1 MENLN
6 YISDTLSSKIK
17 ADTIKKPDL
26 RIDAFKREPLYFE
39 CLTGNSGLDNILSEK
54 SLYRPQLA
62 LAGFYERFSKNSVQI
77 LGNTEVAYLNSLSK
91 PKRIKSFLAL
101 VENKIPCI
109 VLTNSNTLDDFII
122 DIAKE
127 NKVPIFRTEKNTNH
141 TFIFLSEYL
150 DDYFAPQQVAHGTLL
165 DVFGVG
171 ILFHGR
177 AAIGKS
183 ELALALIEKGHRLV
197 ADDSVILCNKR
208 ETTIMGTSS
217 NLAKHFMEIRGVGI
231 IDIRQMFGM
240 KAVRFQ
246 KRVEVLV
253 ELEDWDP
260 KDEYTRLGDKES
272 YTDIM
277 GINIPTV
284 VLPISTGKNVA
295 VLAEA
300 IALNHLLRV
309 YGYNPATQFGELLK
323 KRISSKKIDPN
334 FNNDMRSVTWFQGD
348 DE

>member
-6 YISDTLSSKIK
+6 YIADTLSNRLK
-17 ADTIKKPDL
+17 AETIKKPAL
-26 RIDAFKREPLYFE
+26 RIDSLKGEPLFYE
-39 CLTGNSGLDNILSEK
+39 CLTGNAGLNNLLSEK

-62 LAGFYERFSKNSVQI
+62 LTGFYEKYSRNCVQI
-77 LGNTEVAYLNSLSK
+77 FGNTEVYYLNSLSK
-91 PKRIKSFLAL
+91 QKRIKSFQTL

-109 VLTNSNTLDDFII
+109 VLTNNNAFDDFLIE
-122 DIAKE
+122 IAKE
-127 NKVPIFRTEKNTNH
+127 NKVPIFRTDKTTNH

-150 DDYFAPQQVAHGTLL
+150 DDYFAPQQVAHGTLI

-208 ETTIMGTSS
+208 DTTIMGTSS
-217 NLAKHFMEIRGVGI
+217 NLAKHFMEIRGVGL
-231 IDIRQMFGM
+231 IDIRQMFGI

-253 ELEDWDP
+253 ELEEWDS
-260 KDEYTRLGDKES
+260 KDEYTRLGDRES
-272 YTDIM
+272 LTDIM
-277 GINIPTV
+277 GVKIPTI

-300 IALNHLLRV
+300 IALNYLLRV

-323 KRISSKKIDPN
+323 KRISSKKNDPN